1 MTNLHYNV
9 GGCLQADSPD
19 YVVRQADSKLYEA
32 LKAREFSYVFS
43 ARQMGKSS
51 LLVRVQQQLQQTG
64 ARCAYVDMTRLGSI
78 GLIQTQW
85 YAGVSMS
92 ILESL
97 GLGYQK
103 DFCQWWQANQ
113 ALTLVQR
120 LNQLVEE
127 LLLPDLE
134 GPPLY
139 IFIDELDSLLSLDF
153 STDDFFAWMRSCY
166 NQRSHDPRYC
176 RLTFGLFG
184 VTTPS
189 DLIADKQRTPFN
201 LGRAIPL
208 TGFTLAESKPLQPGL
223 EPWVSDPEQVLKC
236 ILDWTGGQPFLTQ
249 KLCDLV
255 LQTAQQADQVPL
267 ALSAGMVE
275 VWVEGIVRSHLIE
288 NWESQDEPIHL
299 RTICDHL
306 LWRENRTGRLLG
318 IYRQLLQ
325 EEPVYTDDSREQTDL
340 VLSGL
345 VVRQGNQLT
354 IKNRIYQQVFS
365 LNWVDRQLHQLRPYA
380 NILEQWLASGR
391 QDKSYLLQGQ
401 SLRDAEQWA
410 RDKSLSDVDYQFLAA
425 SQDIERQRIQAALNA
440 QQESERFFRQ
450 LAEAVPQ
457 IVWIVEPDGNL
468 SYANQQGHDFSGL
481 SLQDLAGTQR
491 HSLIHPDDLHASL
504 AAWDRAFAT
513 KQAYEVQLRMQDAQG
528 QYRWF
533 LNRAV
538 PICDHNGE
546 VIKWFGTSTDLDEVK
561 RKEEA
566 KRLREV
572 EARLVEQEKRQRL
585 QRWLLGSVSAAFLIS
600 STLAVFAWHQKHQ
613 FALQEIAAIAN
624 QSEAQFASGNR
635 LDALVTALQA
645 ENRIQKLWWP
655 PSPLVHQVEQNLRKA
670 TFQAV
675 ERNRIN
681 TNQGIILGLALNPI
695 NGHMASAHHQG
706 EIVLWN
712 AEGTQIKILAG
723 HQGEV
728 HDIAFSSDGQVLAS
742 TGKDGTLRL
751 WAADG
756 TLLKTIDGHRGRG
769 MALDISPDGR
779 WIATASEDNT
789 VKLWTIEGELVNT
802 FRGHQN
808 FVWDVAFSP
817 DSQTLASAS
826 WDNTLILWN
835 LQGDTL
841 QTWSNPTESNRGEN
855 RLVSVAF
862 SRDGQTLVTGD
873 WYGNLV
879 WWNLNGTVQQSIAA
893 HTSAVVDL
901 NFSPDGKTLAS
912 SSWDNR
918 VLLWDQASHQIKS
931 LMGHVTGTWEAN
943 FTPDSQQIVSG
954 GGDAMLR
961 TWQPQPHNLTILRG
975 HQSSIWGVAIAPD
988 GTIFSASAD
997 NTIKQWNRAGQL
1009 LQTLAFGAGA
1019 SGEIWSVA
1027 VSPNGQA
1034 IAAAHNN
1041 GQLSLWNIDGQLQK
1055 TVNAHQDVV
1064 FDVAFSPNGEE
1075 LSTASWDGSVKLWQK
1090 EGTLIQA
1097 LTKDHDRLYTVA
1109 FSPDNQWIA
1118 TAGEEKVLWL
1128 WRRSET
1134 DHFSLQPQFALQGHS
1149 DTILDVAFSPDSQR
1163 IATASED
1170 GTVKLWAMDGTL
1182 LTTLKGHEKRVN
1194 TVTFIPANTG
1204 LPTEWGTVIVTGSWD
1219 NSVKLWSLDGT
1230 LRLTLEGHEDRVLDI
1245 AFRAVDENH
1254 RPLLVSGGLDDVVI
1268 LWEMDHLIDMQQ
1280 IVGYGCAWV
1289 QPYLH
1294 QIDSKFRYQQLCQDD

>member
-9 GGCLQADSPD
+9 GGCLQADAPH
-19 YVVRQADSKLYEA
+19 YVVRQADTQLYEA
-32 LKAREFSYVFS
+32 LQAREFSYVFS

-51 LLVRVQQQLQQTG
+51 LLVRVRRKLQQTG
-64 ARCAYVDMTRLGSI
+64 ARCAYVDMTRLGST

-92 ILESL
+92 VLESL
-97 GLGYQK
+97 GLGRQK
-103 DFCQWWQANQ
+103 EFCQWWQANET
-113 ALTLVQR
+113 LTLVQR

-153 STDDFFAWMRSCY
+153 STDDFFAWMRACY
-166 NQRSHDPRYC
+166 NQRAHDPRYR

-208 TGFTLAESKPLQPGL
+208 TGFSLSESQPLQPGL

-236 ILDWTGGQPFLTQ
+236 ILAWTGGQPFLTQ

-255 LQTAQQADQVPL
+255 VQTAQQADQVPL

-299 RTICDHL
+299 RTIRDHL
-306 LWRENRTGRLLG
+306 FWRENRTGRLLG

-380 NILEQWLASGR
+380 NILEQWLALGR

-481 SLQDLAGTQR
+481 SLQDLAGAQR

-513 KQAYEVQLRMQDAQG
+513 KQAYEVQLRIQDAQG

-624 QSEAQFASGNR
+624 QSEAQFASENR

-645 ENRIQKLWWP
+645 QSRLETLWRP
-655 PSPLVHQVEQNLRKA
+655 PSQLINQVEQNLRRA
-670 TFQAV
+670 TFQAM
-675 ERNRIN
+675 ERNRID
-681 TNQGIILGLALNPI
+681 TDLGIILGLALNPI
-695 NGHMASAHHQG
+695 DGRIASTHPQG
-706 EIVLWN
+706 EIALWH
-712 AEGTQIKILAG
+712 ADGTKIKTLIG
-723 HQGEV
+723 HEGEV
-728 HDIAFSSDGQVLAS
+728 HDAAFTPDGQRLVS
-742 TGKDGTLRL
+742 IGKDGTLRL
-751 WAADG
+751 WTAAG
-756 TLLKTIDGHRGRG
+756 LPLKTIKGHQGRG
-769 MALDISPDGR
+769 MALDISPDGQ

-789 VKLWTIEGELVNT
+789 VKLWTIEGKLVNT
-802 FRGHQN
+802 FIGHQD
-808 FVWDVAFSP
+808 FVWDVAFGP

-835 LQGDTL
+835 LEGKKL
-841 QTWSNPTESNRGEN
+841 QTLSNPIESNRVEN
-855 RLVSVAF
+855 RLVSVTF
-862 SRDGQTLVTGD
+862 STNGQTLVAGD
-873 WYGNLV
+873 WYGNLI
-879 WWNLNGTVQQSIAA
+879 WWYPDGRVQQSRSA
-893 HTSAVVDL
+893 HSSAIVDL
-901 NFSPDGKTLAS
+901 SFSSDGTTLAS
-912 SSWDNR
+912 SSWDNH
-918 VLLWDQASHQIKS
+918 VLLWDQAGHLIKS
-931 LMGHVTGTWEAN
+931 LTGHVTGTWETN
-943 FTPDSQQIVSG
+943 FTADSQQLISG
-954 GGDAMLR
+954 GGDAILR
-961 TWQPQPHNLTILRG
+961 TWQLQPNSLTVLRG
-975 HQSSIWGVAIAPD
+975 HQSSVWGVDIASD

-997 NTIKQWNRAGQL
+997 NTIKHWTMAGQL
-1009 LQTLAFGAGA
+1009 RQTLALNAGA
-1019 SGEIWSVA
+1019 SGEVWSVA
-1027 VSPNGQA
+1027 VSPDGQV
-1034 IAAAHNN
+1034 IAGAHND
-1041 GQLSLWNIDGQLQK
+1041 GHLSLWGRDGQLQ
-1055 TVNAHQDVV
+1055 TTINAHGDVV
-1064 FDVAFSPNGEE
+1064 FDVAFSPSGDE
-1075 LSTASWDGSVKLWQK
+1075 LATASWDGSIKLWHQN
-1090 EGTLIQA
+1090 GTLIQT
-1097 LTKDHDRLYTVA
+1097 LTKGRGRIHTVA
-1109 FSPDNQWIA
+1109 FSLDNQWIA
-1118 TAGEEKVLWL
+1118 AAGEKQKLWL
-1128 WRRSET
+1128 WQRDET
-1134 DHFSLQPQFALQGHS
+1134 GHFSLQPQLVLEGHH
-1149 DTILDVAFSPDSQR
+1149 DKILEVAFSPDSQMV
-1163 IATASED
+1163 ATASED
-1170 GTVKLWAMDGTL
+1170 RTAKIWSLDGTL
-1182 LTTLKGHEKRVN
+1182 LQTLEDHKKRVN
-1194 TVTFIPANTG
+1194 TVTFIPTNTG
-1204 LPTEWGTVIVTGSWD
+1204 LPAEWGTVIVTGSWD
-1219 NSVKLWSLDGT
+1219 STIKLWSLDGS
-1230 LRLTLEGHEDRVLDI
+1230 LRLTLEGHEDRVLDV
-1245 AFRAVDENH
+1245 ALRFMEANQS
-1254 RPLLVSGGLDDVVI
+1254 PLLVSGGLDDVVI
-1268 LWEMDHLIDMQQ
+1268 LWEIDRLINMEQ
-1280 IVGYGCAWV
+1280 IVAYGCAWV

-1294 QIDSKFRYQQLCQDD
+1294 QIDSKFSHQQLCQDD